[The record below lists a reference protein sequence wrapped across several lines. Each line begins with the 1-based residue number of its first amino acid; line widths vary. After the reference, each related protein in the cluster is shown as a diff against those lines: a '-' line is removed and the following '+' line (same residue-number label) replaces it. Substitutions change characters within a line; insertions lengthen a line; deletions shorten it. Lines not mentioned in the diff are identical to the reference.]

1 MSFVHRI
8 TSGLA
13 GASLTGMG
21 KAGSTQQTRKSL
33 FEVNEGTATALALAA
48 PRDICGPDHS
58 RRPLP
63 SGRPNVTDH
72 PSPEVT

>member
-48 PRDICGPDHS
+48 PRDICGPATVAPITADAPCH
-58 RRPLP
+58 PA
-63 SGRPNVTDH
+63 GRM
-72 PSPEVT
+72 